1 MKKIELKEKIRKIIL
16 KQFKISKHKNIK
28 KLSANNVEKWDSLGH
43 MMLISNIEKNLN
55 IKFKNSSIP
64 GILDE
69 NKILKEVL
77 RIKK

>member
-1 MKKIELKEKIRKIIL
+1 MKKIELKKKIRKIIL
-16 KQFKISKHKNIK
+16 KQFKINKDKNIK

-43 MMLISNIEKNLN
+43 LLLISNIEKKLN
-55 IKFKNSSIP
+55 IKFKDSDIP
-64 GILDE
+64 EILDE